1 MTASKIC
8 YARPMASVCLAL
20 ALAACGGGGGSET
33 SVTPDQPVVIVP
45 GSNGNTASPAPSP
58 SPAPAP
64 TPPTTTAPAPAKS
77 VNPTTNAVYVGNQ
90 PAALA
95 AYEAW
100 LGERTEGIQ
109 LHTGRASW
117 DDWESSIGWLAHEWK
132 DVDRT
137 KYWTIPL
144 FEEAGNLDAAAAG
157 EYDGHYRAGARALVD
172 ASPGDGPIH
181 VRTGWEFNGDWQP
194 WAASGKEAE
203 YRSAFRKFVE
213 AFRSVSDRFR
223 FEWAPNIGDL
233 GMSPEDAY
241 PGDDVV
247 DVIGLSFYV
256 HENDPADPAESWSLA
271 VTRTYGLQ
279 WQQDFARSHGKRTA
293 MSEWGIRTNASGPI
307 VHQAAEWFDRYDF
320 LYHSY
325 WDSNA
330 DYPGQLSSDQYPL
343 VSDDYRRLFELL
355 G

>member
-33 SVTPDQPVVIVP
+33 SVSPDQPVVIVP

-157 EYDGHYRAGARALVD
+157 NMTGIIARERGH
-172 ASPGDGPIH
+172 
-181 VRTGWEFNGDWQP
+181 
-194 WAASGKEAE
+194 
-203 YRSAFRKFVE
+203 
-213 AFRSVSDRFR
+213 
-223 FEWAPNIGDL
+223 
-233 GMSPEDAY
+233 
-241 PGDDVV
+241 
-247 DVIGLSFYV
+247 LSM
-256 HENDPADPAESWSLA
+256 HRP
-271 VTRTYGLQ
+271 VT
-279 WQQDFARSHGKRTA
+279 ARSMYAPAGNSTATGSRGLLPEKRPSIGA
-293 MSEWGIRTNASGPI
+293 PSASSWKHFAPFPI
-307 VHQAAEWFDRYDF
+307 VSA
-320 LYHSY
+320 
-325 WDSNA
+325 
-330 DYPGQLSSDQYPL
+330 SSGRPI
-343 VSDDYRRLFELL
+343 SAIWA
-355 G
+355 